1 LTHPRVLVVD
11 DQPGTAY
18 LLATMASSCNCEV
31 RIATGGA
38 EAVEIAAQWHPE
50 VVLLDLLMPG
60 MDGFQVAERLPEGTK
75 IVAVT
80 ALPQDDK
87 RVQELE
93 FDRYLVKP
101 VLTETV
107 GHIIRQ
113 LTA

>member
-1 LTHPRVLVVD
+1 LTPPRVLVVD

-18 LLATMASSCNCEV
+18 LLATMASSCNCDV
-31 RIATGGA
+31 RIATAGA
-38 EAVEIAAQWHPE
+38 EAIEIAAQWRPA

-80 ALPQDDK
+80 ALSPHDK
-87 RVQELE
+87 RVQEVG

-107 GHIIRQ
+107 SHVIRQ